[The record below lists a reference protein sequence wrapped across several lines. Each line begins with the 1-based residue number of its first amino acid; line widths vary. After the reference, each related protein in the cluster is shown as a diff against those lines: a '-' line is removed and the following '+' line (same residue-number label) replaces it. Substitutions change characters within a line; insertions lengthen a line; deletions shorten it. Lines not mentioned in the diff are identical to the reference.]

1 MLHNAALISWQGL
14 QKLAKSK
21 ENEKEGETEYNI
33 ELIRTKQKECQ
44 I

>member
-21 ENEKEGETEYNI
+21 ENEKEGETDLSAI
-33 ELIRTKQKECQ
+33 LKDQ